1 MGGEGGGCRGSNL
14 TLRNVDFLLCILL
27 LTKLFFYCQRGLWL
41 GDHID
46 TDAIGFLNDSGC
58 IFVKFVLHC
67 SLRLPFEERKKD
79 IKIGND

>member
-1 MGGEGGGCRGSNL
+1 M
-14 TLRNVDFLLCILL
+14 
-27 LTKLFFYCQRGLWL
+27 

-46 TDAIGFLNDSGC
+46 TGVIGFLNDSGC

-67 SLRLPFEERKKD
+67 SLRLLCEERKKD